1 MYYKTN
7 MSIKSAT
14 TQKIFQ
20 SMPNPIMAECDY
32 MECEILN
39 ALFEDKSAFDTL
51 VFSGG
56 ATLRKSYNICQRAS
70 HDIDL
75 ATNEFEELPM
85 ARSKCR
91 LKKHV
96 ANFKEFVFD
105 VLMPR
110 INYATNQDKRFML
123 SNDREWRALHN
134 PEQQTSYPTLH
145 VLYQSALNR
154 MFQHICIEIIP
165 RKYDKDTINYS
176 AVTPYSTR
184 EPMGV
189 IPTVAYEQ
197 TFWDKMFALNSFAT
211 IGKPKNRF
219 FLSRHYYDV
228 ATLMP
233 FVNLRDTRHMLQNT
247 VLYQQIYTTKN
258 IPAIHSPADLSLRP
272 APAVLLELKQDYD
285 AMREE
290 FLGVPPQWVEIMTK
304 LETLQARCR
313 KINGQGR

>member
-1 MYYKTN
+1 
-7 MSIKSAT
+7 
-14 TQKIFQ
+14 
-20 SMPNPIMAECDY
+20 MPNPIMAECDY

-75 ATNEFEELPM
+75 ATSEFEELPV
-85 ARSKCR
+85 ARSRCR

-96 ANFKEFVFD
+96 SHFKEFVFD

-110 INYATNQDKRFML
+110 INYAINQDKRFML

-145 VLYQSALNR
+145 ILYQSAINR

-165 RKYDKDTINYS
+165 RKYDKDTINYQS
-176 AVTPYSTR
+176 VTPYSTK
-184 EPMGV
+184 EPMGI
-189 IPTVAYEQ
+189 IPTVACEQ

-211 IGKPKNRF
+211 TGTPKNKF
-219 FLSRHYYDV
+219 FISRHYYDV
-228 ATLMP
+228 VTLMP

-247 VLYQQIYTTKN
+247 VRYQQIYTTKN
-258 IPAIHSPADLSLRP
+258 IPEITSPADLSLCM
-272 APAVLLELKQDYD
+272 APNLMLELKQDYETN
-285 AMREE
+285 AAE
-290 FLGVPPQWVEIMTK
+290 FLSTPPKWGQILNK
-304 LETLQARCR
+304 LAILQKRCA
-313 KINGQGR
+313 KIAHQGR